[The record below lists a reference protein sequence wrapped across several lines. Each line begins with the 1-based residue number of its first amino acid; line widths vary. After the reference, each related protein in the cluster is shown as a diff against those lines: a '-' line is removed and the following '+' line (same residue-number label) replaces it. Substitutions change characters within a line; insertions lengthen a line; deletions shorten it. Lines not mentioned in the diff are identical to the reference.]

1 MAEITPIG
9 KRLTKPQ
16 RSFVWALRSRGM
28 ISPPILL
35 ASSDAILNVFAALST
50 SVLDALIV
58 FPLERVIDFASSSF
72 LFSIPEDIF
81 SRT

>member
-1 MAEITPIG
+1 
-9 KRLTKPQ
+9 
-16 RSFVWALRSRGM
+16 M

-58 FPLERVIDFASSSF
+58 FPPERVIDFASSSF
-72 LFSIPEDIF
+72 LFSIHEDIF